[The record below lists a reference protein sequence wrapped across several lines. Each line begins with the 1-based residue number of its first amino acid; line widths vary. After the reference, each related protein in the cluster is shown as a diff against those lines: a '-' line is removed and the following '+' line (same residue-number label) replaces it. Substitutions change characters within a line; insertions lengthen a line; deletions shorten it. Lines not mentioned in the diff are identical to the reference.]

1 MKDQVL
7 VKVENLSKKFC
18 RSLKRS
24 LWYGARDIAAEL
36 TDRRRSE
43 YLRPDEFWALDDIS
57 FELRRGEAL
66 GIIGPNGAGKTTLLR
81 LLNGLIKPDRGSIQM
96 RGRVQA
102 LIALGAGFN
111 PILTGRE
118 NVYVNAAVFG
128 ISKKQ
133 VDKILDEIIA
143 FSEIGEF
150 IDAPVQTYSSG
161 MTVRLGFAVAIHVK
175 PDVLIID
182 EVLAV
187 GDQRFRRKA
196 RNAMAKLL
204 EQNVALIFI
213 SHNIHE
219 VIGITQKA
227 LWISKG
233 QIEMQGPSS
242 FVGSQYLYHSF
253 HSEFSGQPDAFA
265 YIPKRTG
272 ELELTQVSC
281 WIGRKSFEREIVL
294 EDALHPIRLNLR
306 FKARAK
312 IDEKIFYCISLL
324 TQQGEKVGYIMV
336 NDYIVLSVGDEIE
349 KSFGLDI
356 SFLHPGQYQI
366 DFRLVTDGGPAL
378 EGVQNLIYFEVKP
391 LNQIG
396 VLEQKNGLNYS
407 RMSDNQR
414 GSVLLPITLAEG
426 NRAAVNC

>member
-24 LWYGARDIAAEL
+24 LWYGARDIVAEL

-43 YLRPDEFWALDDIS
+43 YLRPGEFWALDDIS

-81 LLNGLIKPDRGSIQM
+81 LLNGLIKPDRGSIRM

-118 NVYVNAAVFG
+118 NVYVNAAIFG
-128 ISKKQ
+128 IPKKQ
-133 VDKILDEIIA
+133 VDCILDEIVA

-161 MTVRLGFAVAIHVK
+161 MIVRLGFAVAIHVK

-196 RNAMAKLL
+196 RNAMQKLL
-204 EQNVALIFI
+204 DSDVGLIFI
-213 SHNIHE
+213 SHNLHE
-219 VIGITQKA
+219 VMGITDHA
-227 LWISKG
+227 LWIDKG
-233 QIEMQGPSS
+233 QLMGLGKTPDILNKYRLHSDPGITPMNDDQ
-242 FVGSQYLYHSF
+242 FVRMN
-253 HSEFSGQPDAFA
+253 
-265 YIPKRTG
+265 KRTG
-272 ELELTQVSC
+272 ELSIERVCARVENNVFKRKVQMPVEGSRELEITLEIKANARFDEYIFYVSWIKKLDGDQVGYVTFRDHVSLSEGD
-281 WIGRKSFEREIVL
+281 IISRK
-294 EDALHPIRLNLR
+294 LNL
-306 FKARAK
+306 
-312 IDEKIFYCISLL
+312 I
-324 TQQGEKVGYIMV
+324 
-336 NDYIVLSVGDEIE
+336 
-349 KSFGLDI
+349 LD
-356 SFLHPGQYQI
+356 FLHPGTYVLDFCI
-366 DFRLVTDGGPAL
+366 DTEGGPRLDGIKGLVYLTVPWRKTDPENKAFPYM
-378 EGVQNLIYFEVKP
+378 YFERMQTN
-391 LNQIG
+391 NQG
-396 VLEQKNGLNYS
+396 
-407 RMSDNQR
+407 
-414 GSVLLPITLAEG
+414 
-426 NRAAVNC
+426 AVRIPSIMEIL